1 MFFDFIDEKWPELL
15 VLAGVGMSSFA
26 LIVGFL

>member
-15 VLAGVGMSSFA
+15 ILAGVGMSSFA
-26 LIVGFL
+26 LIVSFL